1 MAKPSKNEKK
11 YSGRM
16 LANSKLFSDYQKD
29 FLNAILGDDEYTEQE
44 AKTKID
50 AYFGNQREGEK

>member
-1 MAKPSKNEKK
+1 MAKPSKSEKK

-16 LANSKLFSDYQKD
+16 LANSKLFSNYQKD

-44 AKTKID
+44 AKAKIE
-50 AYFGNQREGEK
+50 A